1 MTPGTAASLATW
13 ISRAGLAV
21 ADETNFLGEFCARAC
36 DAGLPLSNAIVFV
49 DTLHPI
55 YEGRVL
61 RWDAQAG
68 AAMALDY
75 EPTEGERLEQWQ
87 RSPFYRLLET
97 GETVLRLPL
106 HAASVQPFR
115 LPSDL
120 LASGATEY
128 LACITRFGPDGVIGG
143 LDCVYSGWVTRAAGG
158 FTEGQLAALEGLLP
172 PLAMVLKSCALTRIA
187 QTLVETYLGRD
198 AGRRVLGGRIARG
211 AVERI
216 STALWFSDLRDFT
229 RIAEAAA
236 PDQLIPFL
244 DEHAETVI
252 EAIHVAGGDVLKL
265 IGDGTLAIF
274 SAPDPAE
281 ACRAAL
287 AAAERAI
294 AAIAGLGRRR
304 ASSGLAA
311 TKLYLGLHFG
321 DVFFGNIGSRERLDF
336 TVVGPAVNE
345 VSRIAAMCR
354 SLDQPALISS
364 RFVSELGDDAAQLV
378 SVGRYALRGVG
389 GAQHLFTFEPG
400 TQSEV
405 AGRSHPFVGP

>member
-1 MTPGTAASLATW
+1 MTPCAAASLATW
-13 ISRAGLAV
+13 IGRAGLAV
-21 ADETNFLGEFCARAC
+21 ADETEFLGEFCARAS
-36 DAGLPLSNAIVFV
+36 DAGLPLSNVVVFV

-61 RWDAQAG
+61 RWEAQAG
-68 AAMALDY
+68 AALALDY

-97 GETVLRLPL
+97 GETLLRLPI
-106 HAASVQPFR
+106 HAGAVQAFR

-120 LASGATEY
+120 IGSDATEY
-128 LACITRFGPDGVIGG
+128 LACVTRFGRDGVIGG
-143 LDCVYSGWVTRAAGG
+143 LDCVYSGWVTRVAGG
-158 FTEGQLAALEGLLP
+158 FTEEQLAAIEGLLP
-172 PLAMVLKSCALTRIA
+172 PLAIVLKSCALTRIA

-198 AGRRVLGGRIARG
+198 AGQRVLSGRIARG

-274 SAPDPAE
+274 SASDPAE

-294 AAIAGLGRRR
+294 AEIAVLNRRR
-304 ASSGLAA
+304 TSSGLAA
-311 TKLYLGLHFG
+311 TTLYLGLHFG

-345 VSRIAAMCR
+345 VSRIAGMCR
-354 SLDQPALISS
+354 SLDQPALFSS
-364 RFVSELGDDAAQLV
+364 RFVSELGSDAA
-378 SVGRYALRGVG
+378 R
-389 GAQHLFTFEPG
+389 
-400 TQSEV
+400 V
-405 AGRSHPFVGP
+405 AG

>member
-1 MTPGTAASLATW
+1 MTPCAAASLATW
-13 ISRAGLAV
+13 ISQAGLAV
-21 ADETNFLGEFCARAC
+21 ADETKFLGEFCARATN
-36 DAGLPLSNAIVFV
+36 AGLLLSHAIVFV

-61 RWDAQAG
+61 RWEAQAG
-68 AAMALDY
+68 AVMALDY
-75 EPTEGERLEQWQ
+75 EPTEGERLEQWE

-97 GETVLRLPL
+97 GDTLLRLPI
-106 HAASVQPFR
+106 HAGSVRPFR

-120 LASGATEY
+120 LDSGATEY
-128 LACITRFGPDGVIGG
+128 IACITRFSPDGVIGG
-143 LDCVYSGWVTRAAGG
+143 LDCVYSGWATRAAGG
-158 FTEGQLAALEGLLP
+158 FAEEQLAAIEGLLP

-244 DEHAETVI
+244 GEHAETVI

-274 SAPDPAE
+274 TASDPAE
-281 ACRAAL
+281 ACHAAL

-294 AAIAGLGRRR
+294 AAIAALGRRR

-311 TKLYLGLHFG
+311 TTLYLGFAFRRRLLRQYRQSRAPRLHSG
-321 DVFFGNIGSRERLDF
+321 RARRKRGEPDRCDVPLARPAGTNFIAFCLRARRRCQTAGLGRPLCASWCWRRAAPVHIRARR
-336 TVVGPAVNE
+336 TV
-345 VSRIAAMCR
+345 
-354 SLDQPALISS
+354 
-364 RFVSELGDDAAQLV
+364 
-378 SVGRYALRGVG
+378 
-389 GAQHLFTFEPG
+389 
-400 TQSEV
+400 
-405 AGRSHPFVGP
+405 

>member
-1 MTPGTAASLATW
+1 MTPRASASRASW

-61 RWDAQAG
+61 RWEAQAG

-97 GETVLRLPL
+97 GETVLRVPIC
-106 HAASVQPFR
+106 AGAVQPFR

-120 LASGATEY
+120 LDSGATDY
-128 LACITRFGPDGVIGG
+128 LACVTRFAPEGVIGG
-143 LDCVYSGWVTRAAGG
+143 LDCVYSGWVTRIAGG
-158 FTEGQLAALEGLLP
+158 FTEEQVVAIEELLP

-244 DEHAETVI
+244 GEHAETVI
-252 EAIHVAGGDVLKL
+252 DAIHVAGGDVLKL
-265 IGDGTLAIF
+265 IGDGTLATSSTRGSGNASRAF
-274 SAPDPAE
+274 AFTRSA
-281 ACRAAL
+281 
-287 AAAERAI
+287 
-294 AAIAGLGRRR
+294 
-304 ASSGLAA
+304 SG
-311 TKLYLGLHFG
+311 T
-321 DVFFGNIGSRERLDF
+321 
-336 TVVGPAVNE
+336 
-345 VSRIAAMCR
+345 
-354 SLDQPALISS
+354 
-364 RFVSELGDDAAQLV
+364 
-378 SVGRYALRGVG
+378 
-389 GAQHLFTFEPG
+389 
-400 TQSEV
+400 
-405 AGRSHPFVGP
+405 

>member
-1 MTPGTAASLATW
+1 M
-13 ISRAGLAV
+13 RA
-21 ADETNFLGEFCARAC
+21 EY
-36 DAGLPLSNAIVFV
+36 S
-49 DTLHPI
+49 
-55 YEGRVL
+55 
-61 RWDAQAG
+61 AQAG
-68 AAMALDY
+68 AARASDY

-87 RSPFYRLLET
+87 RSPFWHLLET
-97 GETVLRLPL
+97 GGTLLRVSIKTG
-106 HAASVQPFR
+106 SVQPFW

-120 LASGATEY
+120 LDSDAIEY
-128 LACITRFGPDGVIGG
+128 LACVTRFGSDGVIGG
-143 LDCVYSGWVTRAAGG
+143 LDCVYSGWVTQAAGG
-158 FTEGQLAALEGLLP
+158 FTDEQVAAIEMLLP
-172 PLAMVLKSCALTRIA
+172 PLAMVLKSCVLSRVA
-187 QTLVETYLGRD
+187 QTLVQTYLGRD
-198 AGRRVLGGRIARG
+198 AGQRVLGGRMARG

-274 SAPDPAE
+274 TASDPAE
-281 ACRAAL
+281 ACCAAL

-294 AAIAGLGRRR
+294 AAIAALGGRRT
-304 ASSGLAA
+304 SSGLAA
-311 TKLYLGLHFG
+311 TTLYLGLHFG

-336 TVVGPAVNE
+336 TVIGPAVNE

-364 RFVSELGDDAAQLV
+364 SFVSALGEDARRLV
-378 SVGRYALRGVG
+378 SVGRYALRAVG
-389 GAQHLFTFEPG
+389 GAQHLFTFEPN
-400 TQSEV
+400 SS
-405 AGRSHPFVGP
+405 ALGRVPSHTA

>member
-1 MTPGTAASLATW
+1 MMSGAAASLATW

-21 ADETNFLGEFCARAC
+21 ADETKFLAEFCARARN
-36 DAGLPLSNAIVFV
+36 AGLPLSNAVVFV

-55 YEGRVL
+55 YEGRIL
-61 RWDAQAG
+61 RWEAQAG

-87 RSPFYRLLET
+87 RSPFYHLLET
-97 GETVLRLPL
+97 GKTVLRLPI
-106 HAASVQPFR
+106 HAGSVQNFR

-120 LASGATEY
+120 LGNEATEY
-128 LACITRFGPDGVIGG
+128 LACVTRFGQDGVIGG

-158 FTEGQLAALEGLLP
+158 FSEEQLAAIEGLLP

-198 AGRRVLGGRIARG
+198 AGQRVLGGRIARG

-244 DEHAETVI
+244 DEHAEIVI
-252 EAIHVAGGDVLKL
+252 DAIHAGGGDVLKL
-265 IGDGTLAIF
+265 MGDGTLAIF
-274 SAPDPAE
+274 SASDSAE

-294 AAIAGLGRRR
+294 AAITALGRRR
-304 ASSGLAA
+304 ASTGLAA

-364 RFVSELGDDAAQLV
+364 NFVSALGDDATGLV

-389 GAQHLFTFEPG
+389 GAQHLFTFESG
-400 TQSEV
+400 I
-405 AGRSHPFVGP
+405 

>member
-1 MTPGTAASLATW
+1 MMPSAAASLATW
-13 ISRAGLAV
+13 ISQVGLVV
-21 ADETNFLGEFCARAC
+21 ADETEFLSQFYARAC
-36 DAGLPLSNAIVFV
+36 DAGLPLSKAIVFV

-55 YEGRVL
+55 YEGRVQ
-61 RWDAQAG
+61 RWEAQAG
-68 AAMALDY
+68 TARALDY

-87 RSPFYRLLET
+87 RSPFNHLLET
-97 GETVLRLPL
+97 GGTLLRVPIK
-106 HAASVQPFR
+106 AGSVPPFW

-120 LASGATEY
+120 LDSGATEY
-128 LACITRFGPDGVIGG
+128 FACVTRFGLDGVIGG
-143 LDCVYSGWVTRAAGG
+143 LDCVYSGWVTQSAGG
-158 FTEGQLAALEGLLP
+158 FADEHVAAIEVLLP
-172 PLAMVLKSCALTRIA
+172 PLAMVLKSCVLTRVA
-187 QTLVETYLGRD
+187 QTLVQTYLGRD
-198 AGRRVLGGRIARG
+198 AGQRVLGGRIARG
-211 AVERI
+211 VVERI

-229 RIAEAAA
+229 RIAEASA

-252 EAIHVAGGDVLKL
+252 EAIHVTGGDVLKL
-265 IGDGTLAIF
+265 TGDGTLAMF
-274 SAPDPAE
+274 TASNPAE

-294 AAIAGLGRRR
+294 AAIAALGDRR

-311 TKLYLGLHFG
+311 TTLYLGLHFG

-364 RFVSELGDDAAQLV
+364 SFVSALGEDARRLV

-400 TQSEV
+400 T
-405 AGRSHPFVGP
+405 

>member
-1 MTPGTAASLATW
+1 MTPSATASLARW

-21 ADETNFLGEFCARAC
+21 ADETEFIGQFCARAC

-61 RWDAQAG
+61 RWEAQAG

-87 RSPFYRLLET
+87 GSPFYRLLET
-97 GETVLRLPL
+97 GETSMRLPI
-106 HAASVQPFR
+106 HPGSVQAFR
-115 LPSDL
+115 LPTDL
-120 LASGATEY
+120 LGGGATEY
-128 LACITRFGPDGVIGG
+128 LACVTRFGPAGVIGG
-143 LDCVYSGWVTRAAGG
+143 LDCVYSGWVTRAANG
-158 FTEGQLAALEGLLP
+158 FTDEQVASIEALLP
-172 PLAMVLKSCALTRIA
+172 ALAMVLKSCALTRIA
-187 QTLVETYLGRD
+187 QTLVQTYLGRD

-244 DEHAETVI
+244 DEYAETVI
-252 EAIHVAGGDVLKL
+252 AAVHVAGGDVLKL

-274 SAPDPAE
+274 SSSDPAE

-287 AAAERAI
+287 TAAESAI
-294 AAIAGLGRRR
+294 AAVAALGRHR
-304 ASSGLAA
+304 AASGLAA
-311 TKLYLGLHFG
+311 TTLYLGLHFG

-364 RFVSELGDDAAQLV
+364 RFVSALGNDARRLV

-400 TQSEV
+400 
-405 AGRSHPFVGP
+405 AA